1 MQRQIM
7 EQDESLAIQ
16 AIVKRGI
23 FWISLLPCFNI
34 ERNRNDILSYDSN
47 ATELSSV
54 SLVIEGASQ
63 ARGIREKIDL
73 FLPWETWGRR
83 KEGSQWN
90 NLCVSQA
97 FPSWLLQIGR
107 EWGIRWEKMLCFPSP
122 GRIWREVS
130 CGTTP
135 SCICSHGVPLF
146 HSTASNSMW
155 FQQMQ

>member
-1 MQRQIM
+1 MITVLFFLSFWAPGSLQLVLEIHQPGKGASSVSDMQRQIM

-107 EWGIRWEKMLCFPSP
+107 E
-122 GRIWREVS
+122 
-130 CGTTP
+130 
-135 SCICSHGVPLF
+135 
-146 HSTASNSMW
+146 
-155 FQQMQ
+155 